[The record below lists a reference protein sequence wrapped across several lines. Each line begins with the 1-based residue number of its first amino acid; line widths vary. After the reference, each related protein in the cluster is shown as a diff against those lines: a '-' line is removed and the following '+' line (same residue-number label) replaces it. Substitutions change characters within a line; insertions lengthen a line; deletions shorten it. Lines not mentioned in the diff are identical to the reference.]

1 MIAMSRK
8 RSQNESLC
16 ERIVKGFAGNVGVE
30 KADGKL
36 VFSRN
41 RWSEESICWT
51 SVDRMLPEVL

>member
-1 MIAMSRK
+1 MSRK

-41 RWSEESICWT
+41 RWSEESIGWT